1 VVEPLALLKI
11 NSLMGEMMNAE
22 KLILSVDIG
31 TTEIKSVLVN
41 SQKGYL
47 DSRQA
52 PCPLIYPER
61 NCVEQSPTEMADGI
75 YSTIRELLSAHPDAV
90 EQIAGLTFT
99 SQMGN
104 TLPVDRNGR
113 PLMNFFSWMD
123 ERAVNFTNDYLYKGL
138 IRVQGQPLLMILKFL
153 KISGGAPGK
162 NGKDILCK
170 MAWLKRFQPQIYEN
184 TYKFFDVKDYAVFLA
199 TGCFVTSYDIA
210 YITWL
215 LDTREKDQSKWAW
228 SQALC
233 QMVGL
238 DLNKMPEI
246 KASTQVVGSVTPD
259 FSEKTGLPE
268 GLPVINGS
276 GDLLTSA
283 IGSGAIAMGDLH
295 INIGT
300 AGWAATHC
308 PVAAVDIKHYVGTI
322 ASGIPGK
329 FLLLSKQE
337 TLGGA
342 LDWVKG
348 MLYPK
353 EFLKETPNAGIYAM
367 IDESASQSPPGANGV
382 LFTPWLLGERSPVN
396 DANLRGQFFN
406 LGMNI
411 NRNDLLRSVFE
422 GVAFNIRWGMEYVEA
437 ISRKKTGNGSDEIRF
452 IGGASKSIPWCQVF
466 SDVLQRPV
474 VQMGNPQMA
483 CAMGVAAIAFVGL
496 GIWKEFTEIDRVL
509 EKVQVFHPNKN
520 NKAVYDKLYK
530 QFRALYQKNRKIF
543 VKLNG

>member
-1 VVEPLALLKI
+1 
-11 NSLMGEMMNAE
+11 MGEMMNAD

-31 TTEIKSVLVN
+31 TTEIKAVLV
-41 SQKGYL
+41 SARKGYL

-52 PCPLIYPER
+52 SCPLIYPEK
-61 NCVEQSPTEMADGI
+61 NCVEQSPKEMADGI
-75 YSTIRELLSAHPDAV
+75 YSTIKELLAAHPDAKA
-90 EQIAGLTFT
+90 QIAGITFT

-104 TLPVDRNGR
+104 TLPVDREGR

-123 ERAVNFTNDYLYKGL
+123 ERAVRFTADEIFKGL
-138 IRVQGQPLLMILKFL
+138 IKVDGQPLIMILNFL
-153 KISGGAPGK
+153 RISGGAPGK

-170 MAWLKRFQPQIYEN
+170 MAWLKRFHPDRYEK
-184 TYKFFDVKDYAVFLA
+184 TFKFLDVKDYAVFLA
-199 TGCFVTSYDIA
+199 TGRFVTSYDIA

-215 LDTREKDQSKWAW
+215 LDTRIKDQSKWSW
-228 SQALC
+228 SPALC
-233 QMVGL
+233 RMVGL
-238 DLNKMPEI
+238 DLQKMSEL
-246 KASTQVVGSVTPD
+246 KASTEVVGGVTAV
-259 FSEKTGLPE
+259 FSEKTDLPQ

-283 IGSGAIAMGDLH
+283 IGSGAISMGNLH

-300 AGWAATHC
+300 AGWVATHC

-322 ASGIPGK
+322 ASGMPGK

-367 IDESASQSPPGANGV
+367 IDESVSLSPPGANGV

-411 NRNDLLRSVFE
+411 TRNDLVRSVFE

-437 ISRKKTGNGSDEIRF
+437 ISRKKTGKGSDEIHI
-452 IGGASKSIPWCQVF
+452 IGGASKSSPWCQVF
-466 SDVLQRPV
+466 ADVLQRPV

-496 GIWKEFTEIDRVL
+496 GIWKDFTEIDRVL
-509 EKVQVFHPNKN
+509 QKVRVFHPNKS
-520 NKAVYDKLYK
+520 NKTVYDQLYK
-530 QFRALYQKNRKIF
+530 QFRMLYRKNRKIF
-543 VKLNG
+543 MKLNA